1 MLRRMIAVAVL
12 GFAVALALSVITSSG
27 VTAQGKDKN
36 AHGKQLYMTYC
47 ASCHGEDG
55 KGGGPTAVALKA
67 PLPDLTRIPKDKDG
81 KFPALKMRNIIDGEV
96 YVGGHGSR
104 EMPVW
109 GRYFKERSSSQMTAI
124 GNVYALMRYIESI
137 QVQ

>member
-1 MLRRMIAVAVL
+1 
-12 GFAVALALSVITSSG
+12 
-27 VTAQGKDKN
+27 
-36 AHGKQLYMTYC
+36 MTYC

-55 KGGGPTAVALKA
+55 KGQGPAAAALKT

-81 KFPALKMRNIIDGEV
+81 KFPALKMRNIIDGELV
-96 YVGGHGSR
+96 VSGHGTR

-109 GRYFKERSSSQMTAI
+109 GRYFKERSDRTIAY
-124 GNVYALMRYIESI
+124 GNVYALLRYIESI

>member
-1 MLRRMIAVAVL
+1 MLRRMIAIALL
-12 GFAVALALSVITSSG
+12 GFAVALALSVITPTG
-27 VTAQGKDKN
+27 VDAQGKDKN
-36 AHGKQLYMTYC
+36 ARGKELYMTYC

-55 KGGGPTAVALKA
+55 KGSGPAATALKA

-96 YVGGHGSR
+96 VISGHGSR

-109 GRYFKERSSSQMTAI
+109 GRYFKERSSSPTTAI
-124 GNVYALMRYIESI
+124 GNVYALLRYIESI

>member
-1 MLRRMIAVAVL
+1 MLRRIITAAFL
-12 GFAVALALSVITSSG
+12 GFAVALVVSALASTG
-27 VTAQGKDKN
+27 AEAQGKDKN
-36 AHGKQLYMTYC
+36 ARGKQLYMTYC

-55 KGGGPTAVALKA
+55 KGTGPAAAALKA

-96 YVGGHGSR
+96 VVSGHGSR

-109 GRYFKERSSSQMTAI
+109 GRYFKERNSSQTTAI
-124 GNVYALMRYIESI
+124 GNVYALMRYVESI

>member
-1 MLRRMIAVAVL
+1 MLRRMIAVAVF
-12 GFAVALALSVITSSG
+12 GFVVAAIISLATPSG
-27 VTAQGKDKN
+27 VGAQGKDKN
-36 AHGKQLYMTYC
+36 ARGKQLYMTYC

-55 KGGGPTAVALKA
+55 KGGGPAAGALKA

-81 KFPALKMRNIIDGEV
+81 KFPSLRMKQTIDGEV
-96 YVGGHGSR
+96 VVGGHGSR

-109 GRYFKERSSSQMTAI
+109 GRYFRQKPGGPPVAE
-124 GNVYALMRYIESI
+124 GNAYALMLYIKSI